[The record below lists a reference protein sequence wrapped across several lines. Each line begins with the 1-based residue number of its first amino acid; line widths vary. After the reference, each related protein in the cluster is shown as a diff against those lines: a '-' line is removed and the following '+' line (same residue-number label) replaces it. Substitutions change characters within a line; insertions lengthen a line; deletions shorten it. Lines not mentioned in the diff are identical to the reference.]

1 MTRPY
6 NKPPA
11 AAGAAPARI
20 VPFPGST
27 PERLVGVGFRCW
39 LAGFET
45 GDIASWQTAWEHYE
59 SSVGAEAAKPLVM
72 TLSHFVRAVMA
83 NAERAIETYPETC
96 RGFCRDE
103 CLAISIIAA
112 CQHDA
117 RSALCAC
124 ARALLG
130 SSDIGEALDKAQ
142 DFAGGLKS
150 AGQMLNASSICSANC
165 PLWAPLPRLQ

>member
-1 MTRPY
+1 MTRSY
-6 NKPPA
+6 LKTSA
-11 AAGAAPARI
+11 IADAAPARI

-45 GDIASWQTAWEHYE
+45 GDLSSWETAWGHYE
-59 SSVGAEAAKPLVM
+59 SSVGADRAKPLVL

-83 NAERAIETYPETC
+83 NAERPIETYPETC

-103 CLAISIIAA
+103 CLAISIVAA
-112 CQHDA
+112 CQHDT
-117 RSALCAC
+117 RSALCTC

-130 SSDIGEALDKAQ
+130 SSDIGDAIDKAQ
-142 DFAGGLKS
+142 EFACGLKC
-150 AGQMLNASSICSANC
+150 AGQVLNASSICSANC
-165 PLWAPLPRLQ
+165 PLWTPQPRLQ